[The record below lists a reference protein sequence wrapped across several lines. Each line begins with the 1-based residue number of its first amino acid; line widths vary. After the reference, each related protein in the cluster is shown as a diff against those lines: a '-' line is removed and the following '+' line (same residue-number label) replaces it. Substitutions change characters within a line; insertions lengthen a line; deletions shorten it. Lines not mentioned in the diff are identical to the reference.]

1 MDPAWIVAAVSL
13 ATVLAAIFGWILR
26 KIFRVLR
33 LVVRFTDDYFGE
45 PASSG
50 RAERPGVMTR
60 LDRVEKVIQDMSSR
74 IQSNSKMVQEISA
87 QVHVNSG
94 HSLRDVVSRT
104 EASVSDIQKSIEDL
118 KAQVRRL
125 SGGNP

>member
-13 ATVLAAIFGWILR
+13 ATVLAAIIGWVLR
-26 KIFRVLR
+26 KVFRALR
-33 LVVRFTDDYFGE
+33 LLVRFTDDYFGE
-45 PASSG
+45 PASPG

-60 LDRVEKVIQDMSSR
+60 LSR
-74 IQSNSKMVQEISA
+74 LEGVVKEISA

-104 EASVSDIQKSIEDL
+104 EDNVSDLKRSIDAL
-118 KAQVRRL
+118 KDQVTRL
-125 SGGNP
+125 SGGKP